1 MLVSFVDTT
10 PPTLSQPAD
19 ETMEPCG
26 QYVAPT
32 VHGGLHA
39 TDAVDG
45 DLTTAVERTGIYFY
59 PNGISPSAIDTDA
72 NACPSSGRDSET
84 FNFVDTSC
92 AFQCNERA
100 RGRQCGAACALVS
113 CSC

>member
-1 MLVSFVDTT
+1 MLVSFVDTM

-19 ETMEPCG
+19 EAIEPCD

-32 VHGGLHA
+32 VHA

-45 DLTTAVERTGIYFY
+45 DLTTAVERTGVYFY
-59 PNGISPSAIDTDA
+59 PNGISLSAIDTDA
-72 NACPSSGRDSET
+72 NACPSSGRDSES

-113 CSC
+113 FSC